1 MANIAIVATGNT
13 CLLFFSLKTLYEGSF
28 VESGFSHP
36 GLLRKSC
43 MKIAD
48 FEA

>member
-28 VESGFSHP
+28 VESVGFP
-36 GLLRKSC
+36 TQDYLGR
-43 MKIAD
+43 AV
-48 FEA
+48 